1 MSNQSATAFDALGDP
16 MRRRLVE
23 LLAAGPR
30 PVGEL
35 AAELPIGRPA
45 VSKHLKVLS
54 GAGLLEHRS
63 VGTRNLYTLAPDGLA
78 PLQQWLVEQWDTAL
92 GAFAAFVAQHGESGD
107 GNSST
112 IEGNSDGATADSA

>member
-1 MSNQSATAFDALGDP
+1 MSNQSASAFDALGDP

-30 PVGEL
+30 P
-35 AAELPIGRPA
+35 IGNSPA